1 MSERLLRT
9 FISVT
14 VPKEIIS
21 LREMLRT
28 TVNFQKKNL
37 RWIKIGQIH
46 LTLKFLGF
54 APEETIDD
62 LN

>member
-1 MSERLLRT
+1 MSESLLRT

-37 RWIKIGQIH
+37 RWIK
-46 LTLKFLGF
+46 FLGF

-62 LN
+62 LNSVIASVVS